1 MAKEMWP
8 KLDEGHFMM
17 NWEVTGSR
25 YLDRRTRARDGGI
38 RGKDEHNERIRY
50 AKVTIWRS
58 EQH

>member
-1 MAKEMWP
+1 MLP

-38 RGKDEHNERIRY
+38 RREDEHNERISH
-50 AKVTIWRS
+50 AKVAI
-58 EQH
+58 